1 MKEKLCAFFIII
13 LFAGFAAFSFLTT
26 NRKTVVNVITPV
38 MFQIDLNNNS
48 IVDDN
53 ETICIPEIK
62 SYTSNMSYFHEE
74 IKDMPFEESVAVGY
88 LADEFAHSTLE
99 SKDVKLK
106 FTNKL
111 YPQCRVAEVFV
122 DNRSYSDILK
132 NSGFAII
139 NGKPYNPSAFNQI
152 KQKAKNL
159 KLVIYNHKSTKY
171 HKLNCKFGKIAHDA
185 VILTTKDLPPGAK
198 PCRYCHIKPQKAGK
212 NLYKKISP
220 APDIITSGNIKVIL
234 TDFTKIQ
241 KPDKNCTNEVC
252 REFVNLT
259 DNADESID
267 IALYGW
273 TNIPKVRNSIEKA
286 ISRGVKIRVIY
297 DTKTSSK
304 NYYPDTDEF
313 VKIFK
318 YKRSDRIE
326 GSSKLTNALMHNK
339 FAIFDRKKVFTGS
352 MNFSHTGFSG
362 FNQNNVLIIN
372 SPAAAKIYTDEF
384 EQMYN
389 GKFHSLK
396 AKTLN
401 NSLLLSDGSKVSI
414 LFSPQDKGI
423 SYRVVPLVNSAKHN
437 IYVPA
442 FLITHKSFTNSLI
455 AAYKRGVNVKIIID
469 ATNTGTRNSTLI
481 PLRTAGVPVKV
492 ENYAGK
498 MHSKTIIIDNKY
510 IVTGS
515 TNFSNSGEN
524 KNDENMLIIEN
535 PKIAKFYAEFFEYLW
550 AKIPDKYLKFNPPA
564 ESKYSLGSCT
574 DGIDNDFDGKIDAA
588 DEGCH

>member
-1 MKEKLCAFFIII
+1 MKEKLSAFLIII
-13 LFAGFAAFSFLTT
+13 LFLGFAAFSFLST
-26 NRKTVVNVITPV
+26 NRKTVLNIITPV
-38 MFQIDLNNNS
+38 MFQIDLNNNR

-53 ETICIPEIK
+53 ETICIPDVTT
-62 SYTSNMSYFHEE
+62 YTSNLSAYHDE
-74 IKDMPFEESVAVGY
+74 IKGIPFKEGVAIGY
-88 LADEFAHSTLE
+88 LADEFARSMLE

-106 FTNKL
+106 FTGNST
-111 YPQCRVAEVFV
+111 PQCRMAEIYTE
-122 DNRSYSDILK
+122 NGSYSGLLK

-139 NGKPYNPSAFNQI
+139 NGKPYNNAAFEQV
-152 KQKAKNL
+152 KQKANNL
-159 KLVIYNHKSTKY
+159 RLVIYNHNSSKY
-171 HKLNCKFGKIAHDA
+171 HKLDCKYGKIAHDA
-185 VILTTKDLPPGAK
+185 VILTTRDLPTEAK
-198 PCRYCHIKPQKAGK
+198 ACKFCHIKPEQSAKKASK
-212 NLYKKISP
+212 TITT
-220 APDIITSGNIKVIL
+220 APNIITDGNIKIIL
-234 TDFTKIQ
+234 TDFTKIL
-241 KPDKNCTNEVC
+241 KPDKNCTHEVC
-252 REFVNLT
+252 REFVSLV
-259 DNADESID
+259 DNSKTSID

-273 TNIPKVRNSIEKA
+273 TNIPKVRNAIENA
-286 ISRGVKIRVIY
+286 IKRGVTIRVIY
-297 DTKTSSK
+297 DTKTSPG

-313 VKIFK
+313 VKIFEN
-318 YKRSDRIE
+318 KRSDRIE

-339 FAIFDRKKVFTGS
+339 FAIFDKEKVYTGS

-362 FNQNNVLIIN
+362 FNQNNVLILN
-372 SPAAAKIYTDEF
+372 APVVAKIYTDEF

-396 AKTLN
+396 AKTSN
-401 NSLLLSDGSKVSI
+401 NSLILSDGSKITI

-423 SYRVVPLVNSAKHN
+423 SSGVVPLVNSAKHN
-437 IYVPA
+437 IYIPA
-442 FLITHKSFTNSLI
+442 FLITHKPLTNALI
-455 AAYKRGVNVKIIID
+455 AAHKRGVNVKIIID

-498 MHSKTIIIDNKY
+498 MHSKSIIIDNKY

-524 KNDENMLIIEN
+524 KNDENMIIIEN
-535 PKIAKFYAEFFEYLW
+535 PKIAKFYADFFEYLW

-564 ESKYSLGSCT
+564 ESKYSIGSCS